1 MIKITLLLSYVEQPL
16 QQLLQSH
23 MNKNLT
29 NDRAIALHK
38 IAKID
43 ITKRPTSYEV
53 DLLTFAFL
61 LHFGS
66 E

>member
-29 NDRAIALHK
+29 NDRAIAIHK

-43 ITKRPTSYEV
+43 ITKRPTS
-53 DLLTFAFL
+53 
-61 LHFGS
+61 
-66 E
+66 